1 MRGKEERRKA
11 IKCRQRIISMP
22 QTAVLIIYNIIKE
35 RFQKRIVMNMGKY
48 YYTIDNNTKTNK
60 CPDISN

>member
-35 RFQKRIVMNMGKY
+35 RFQKRIVMNMGKNY
-48 YYTIDNNTKTNK
+48 FTQKHKI
-60 CPDISN
+60 

>member
-22 QTAVLIIYNIIKE
+22 QTAVLIIYNIIRKDFRKE
-35 RFQKRIVMNMGKY
+35 
-48 YYTIDNNTKTNK
+48 
-60 CPDISN
+60 